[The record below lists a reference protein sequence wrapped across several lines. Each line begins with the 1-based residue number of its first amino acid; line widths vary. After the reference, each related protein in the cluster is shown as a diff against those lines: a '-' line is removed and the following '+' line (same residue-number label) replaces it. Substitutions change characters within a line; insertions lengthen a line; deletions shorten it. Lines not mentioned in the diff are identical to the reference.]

1 MGTMPWRQVSA
12 ERKEKKGLD
21 EPPAYRHGVDEVSV
35 PEKISTDNT
44 HRNLKPRHIQ
54 LIGIGGTIGTALFV
68 QIGRGLLS
76 GGPAS
81 LFLAFSW
88 WYVSPSTLH
97 IPPTPLHA
105 FGQHYSYCWL
115 ARRIPCKLSAVP
127 FAKFYTHSK
136 TSKET
141 WRQILPLPLCWVRF
155 LERSTRNDCHL
166 LWGIAMHE
174 KISHGPMNLNI
185 HGSLNMS
192 LETSGHVRG
201 QKQSPPPHPSDLI
214 FLRIVAIPLFLFLFF
229 FFTEMFDSYTD
240 NRCTFILAI
249 TMCKNPRKLPSVM
262 PVDCVIYTSRR
273 LPTSKH
279 QCTHAACK

>member
-88 WYVSPSTLH
+88 WYVSPALYTY
-97 IPPTPLHA
+97 PLHPYMPLDNTIPTVGWQDA
-105 FGQHYSYCWL
+105 FPVSCLLCLLRNSIPIQRHRKRYGDRYC
-115 ARRIPCKLSAVP
+115 LS
-127 FAKFYTHSK
+127 
-136 TSKET
+136 
-141 WRQILPLPLCWVRF
+141 LCAGCD
-155 LERSTRNDCHL
+155 SSN
-166 LWGIAMHE
+166 GAPGMIA
-174 KISHGPMNLNI
+174 IF
-185 HGSLNMS
+185 
-192 LETSGHVRG
+192 SGG
-201 QKQSPPPHPSDLI
+201 
-214 FLRIVAIPLFLFLFF
+214 
-229 FFTEMFDSYTD
+229 
-240 NRCTFILAI
+240 
-249 TMCKNPRKLPSVM
+249 
-262 PVDCVIYTSRR
+262 
-273 LPTSKH
+273 
-279 QCTHAACK
+279 